1 VLEAQI
7 ALEEAKDAKDTVRL
21 SRDAEGNF
29 GYVYTANE
37 DKVSG
42 AEQNYLD
49 AQNELYNLG
58 LETTNEY
65 REKIINLEK

>member
-1 VLEAQI
+1 M

-29 GYVYTANE
+29 GYVYTANQ
-37 DKVSG
+37 DKVDG

-65 REKIINLEK
+65 REKIINL